1 MATGQDVS
9 INVVIFSCAKITHTT
24 RQPTFSLN
32 IGLWLSIYK
41 DIIGLAIIKMKGLK
55 YKGPPQFTPSSFGL
69 AI

>member
-1 MATGQDVS
+1 MAAGQDVS

-55 YKGPPQFTPSSFGL
+55 Y
-69 AI
+69 